1 MTTFAK
7 RTFDA
12 AGYLRFRPTYSSTLI
27 EHVLQFANPPAGGAA
42 LDLGCGPGQATAMLG
57 ASGRFHTVVGM
68 DPSQGMIEAAQSAL
82 GENVSALLGGNPDE
96 AQLASVKRCKI
107 KYVQG
112 SAENLDAFEPESFDL
127 VTAGQAAHW
136 FNHEAAYNQIAR
148 ILKPGGT
155 VAYWGYAY
163 MFLPDAPAAS
173 KCILDLGQKKLG
185 SYWESGREGP
195 ESLYDLVPFPKG
207 DAWDISS
214 FRRYKFDQTAS
225 DALTQSKADLAAPPE
240 THHLPVA
247 MGRSM
252 TREDLMKSLKTWSSV
267 HNYME
272 KNPDSENVI
281 DVFNRE
287 IDDLLPKQEPFAIQ
301 WPVGM
306 LLMRKKT

>member
-1 MTTFAK
+1 
-7 RTFDA
+7 
-12 AGYLRFRPTYSSTLI
+12 
-27 EHVLQFANPPAGGAA
+27 
-42 LDLGCGPGQATAMLG
+42 MLG

-127 VTAGQAAHW
+127 VTAGMPLISCQGNSDHVKTGPIYLVFIGQAAHW